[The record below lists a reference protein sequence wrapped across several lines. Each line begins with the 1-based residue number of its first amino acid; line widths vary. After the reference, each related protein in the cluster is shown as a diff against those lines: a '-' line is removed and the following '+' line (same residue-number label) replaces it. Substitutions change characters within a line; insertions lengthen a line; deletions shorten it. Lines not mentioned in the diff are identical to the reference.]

1 MKTLKNKLDQSK
13 KKLDIKLQYIENK
26 QELIEYFLK
35 GSKSKDS
42 WRIGTEHEKFLFD
55 LKNKNPIPYDG
66 EVSILKIF
74 SELLKNNWTPI
85 KEGKNILGLVK
96 DKVSAATAGCKAF
109 K

>member
-1 MKTLKNKLDQSK
+1 M
-13 KKLDIKLQYIENK
+13 QYIENK
-26 QELIEYFLK
+26 KELIEYFLK

-74 SELLKNNWTPI
+74 SELLK
-85 KEGKNILGLVK
+85 K
-96 DKVSAATAGCKAF
+96 
-109 K
+109 